1 MGEEFAKINQR
12 LGLEFGKMNRRLCQV
27 EDDVKE
33 LKMLITKKKA
43 RKVNKKLREH
53 CYMFITFN
61 RYKVAV
67 VIQRLLYKKMSLFH
81 KV

>member
-1 MGEEFAKINQR
+1 M
-12 LGLEFGKMNRRLCQV
+12 
-27 EDDVKE
+27 KE
-33 LKMLITKKKA
+33 VMITKKKA

-53 CYMFITFN
+53 CYMFIMFN
-61 RYKVAV
+61 RYKVAI